1 MMARDSENCHG
12 GHWVRILLWLLA
24 TSCLSFASVSYN
36 HQKFSIWFLTWGD
49 QNFWNIH
56 SMTLSLKMCTWWLL
70 CRWIVQGVLSWN
82 PMLDA
87 LQVWK
92 LKSRSRSKAQNIRF
106 LKFWAESMSPAIV
119 NSLQKLPHDLCK
131 SGLQNNSKSMADL
144 KSDIHCAWL
153 RDGEKNMKL
162 YLLPIIDQAC
172 NLTKL
177 VCACWLALSEWLWK
191 YMALRR
197 IWCWIKWSRS
207 HQWGAIVPECHLQ
220 VLKWRA
226 QLDQLGRKES
236 IYVLPLYFPLTCLLA
251 MSLKC

>member
-1 MMARDSENCHG
+1 
-12 GHWVRILLWLLA
+12 
-24 TSCLSFASVSYN
+24 
-36 HQKFSIWFLTWGD
+36 
-49 QNFWNIH
+49 
-56 SMTLSLKMCTWWLL
+56 
-70 CRWIVQGVLSWN
+70 
-82 PMLDA
+82 MLDA

-106 LKFWAESMSPAIV
+106 LKFWAESMPPAILLWTV
-119 NSLQKLPHDLCK
+119 FGSFCMICAK

-191 YMALRR
+191 YGSQENM
-197 IWCWIKWSRS
+197 
-207 HQWGAIVPECHLQ
+207 
-220 VLKWRA
+220 VL
-226 QLDQLGRKES
+226 D
-236 IYVLPLYFPLTCLLA
+236 
-251 MSLKC
+251 

>member
-1 MMARDSENCHG
+1 
-12 GHWVRILLWLLA
+12 
-24 TSCLSFASVSYN
+24 
-36 HQKFSIWFLTWGD
+36 
-49 QNFWNIH
+49 
-56 SMTLSLKMCTWWLL
+56 MTLSLKMCTWWLL

-106 LKFWAESMSPAIV
+106 LKFWAESLSPAMLLWTVFRSFHMI
-119 NSLQKLPHDLCK
+119 CAK

-153 RDGEKNMKL
+153 RDGEMNMEL
-162 YLLPIIDQAC
+162 YLLPIIYQAC

-177 VCACWLALSEWLWK
+177 VCLPAGWLWVNGCEN
-191 YMALRR
+191 MALRR

-207 HQWGAIVPECHLQ
+207 HQWGAIFLECHLQ

-226 QLDQLGRKES
+226 QLDQLGRKKS
-236 IYVLPLYFPLTCLLA
+236 MYVT
-251 MSLKC
+251 SLWLVY